1 MMIMMK
7 KFRLWPLAM
16 LLVLLIT
23 ACQPYLTTAD
33 TLAITRVNN
42 ALNQMR
48 DINSLSVTMTADI
61 QQEMN
66 TSAMGQSIRFNTAVT
81 MSGGGNSA
89 RNASGGYDF
98 AFDMQADL
106 NLRSNERALGNINEQ
121 LDYGVVLVD
130 NVFFTRM
137 AGSGL
142 LGDASTN
149 NQWIYADI
157 NDLLAGLPAGS
168 LNIMSIFGVETLDSY
183 PLTQNTV
190 QSVQRPAATVVN
202 GVRVDGYRFE
212 VDMLAVL
219 DEIGFEEVLRQLGA
233 LGELGDLSE
242 LEDMDELGEIFG
254 TGANFDLVTFINNI
268 ARDFYKGSR
277 TVITVWLDDADII
290 HRVDVDMTLR
300 ADVSLMGIRLRLNQT
315 SRESVT
321 YGAFN
326 QPVTINR
333 PL

>member
-157 NDLLAGLPAGS
+157 NELLAGLPAGS

-233 LGELGDLSE
+233 LGDLGDMG
-242 LEDMDELGEIFG
+242 DMAELGEIFG
-254 TGANFDLVTFINNI
+254 TGANFDPVTFINNI